1 MANINIE
8 KIIGQIEQIAK
19 THSIEL
25 PQSFYKIKA
34 RSKDPIL
41 YAGLVGEFSSGKS
54 TLVNAWLGNDLLKT
68 DILQATTAAPTLIRD
83 DSEYRISTLMKNGDS
98 VESETTSE
106 YEKFQTN
113 LLDYLGKASAQEE
126 YSRDIKLVSL
136 SYPNDVLKKGKFA
149 IIDTPGA
156 NAENERHKE
165 ISGWAVEELCDVA
178 IVIIPANIP
187 YSSSL
192 DEFIK
197 TYLDKNLKK
206 CVFIMT
212 KVDSIR
218 RENELKSLIS
228 TVKNRI
234 ETSLGINVPEIITF
248 APRLYLD
255 ALSGEEEIEEKKQ
268 HFVSEFEENTKK
280 LFKLLLDK
288 REEYFFSTLSEMLK
302 SLTTE
307 LETILSSK
315 KKEYQEHHESIVA
328 NTLPD
333 LDSWLA
339 NNSKECREKIQQLY
353 SQAYPEIEQ
362 GLITKKQELI
372 LSINRGI
379 DYCENTKELS
389 EYMKQENLELVFQ
402 GNSSSTSKFIG
413 KIMQDIENTAIEEFG
428 EKFSKVYR
436 NLASIKLKE
445 NKKYGDNGN
454 GDDVISMEISQKVSR
469 AFDSATTFK
478 NAGSATATVIGGAV
492 GWVLTA
498 GLPIGAIIGAAVG
511 NFIMNALVPLQKQ
524 KSKYCDKLIT
534 EINEKYYPAM
544 QDFSRQQIAQI
555 LELIDKRVDEI
566 TAGYKQTYQALID
579 QINKADEEEKAT
591 LVAYS
596 KQADSDLETLTS
608 TARNIE
614 MSGKIEI
621 LANEKFSYI
630 EQLPDVIDKED
641 LSARS
646 AVEIQKLLGTSAK
659 LTRYA
664 DTLLKRAV
672 LKNDTN
678 AVEKAISK
686 GANPNLKDENGDPVL
701 ISAIRKKNF
710 YLVKTLIE
718 CKANPDTTAADGDT
732 ALITAIKNNALEITK
747 FLIKNRANINAVNAN
762 QETPLMAAIIA
773 GDPVILEFLLAN
785 DADLKA
791 KDKRGWT
798 AKKWAAKRN
807 SKECMAVIKE
817 YSKGLH
823 PAVYIAIIVLILAG
837 AAAAYYFMLK

>member
-1 MANINIE
+1 MASINIE
-8 KIIGQIEQIAK
+8 RIISQIEQIAK

-34 RSKDPIL
+34 RSKDPVL
-41 YAGLVGEFSSGKS
+41 YVGLVGEFSSGKS
-54 TLVNAWLGNDLLKT
+54 TLVNAWLKNNLLQT
-68 DILQATTAAPTLIRD
+68 DILQATTTAPTLIRN
-83 DSEYRISTLMKNGDS
+83 DSGYQISTLMKNGDYI
-98 VESETTSE
+98 ESETTSE
-106 YEKFQTN
+106 SEKFQTN

-136 SYPNDVLKKGKFA
+136 SYPNDVLKNGKFA
-149 IIDTPGA
+149 IVDTPGA

-268 HFVSEFEENTKK
+268 HFVPEFEENTKK
-280 LFKLLLDK
+280 LFKLLQEK
-288 REEYFFSTLSEMLK
+288 RDEYFFSTLSEMLK

-372 LSINRGI
+372 LFINRGI
-379 DYCENTKELS
+379 DYCENVKELS

-413 KIMQDIENTAIEEFG
+413 KIMQNIENTALEEFG

-454 GDDVISMEISQKVSR
+454 ADDIVSMEISQKVSR

-478 NAGSATATVIGGAV
+478 KAGTATATVIGGMIGMAL
-492 GWVLTA
+492 G
-498 GLPIGAIIGAAVG
+498 PIGMVIGAAAGQAIV
-511 NFIMNALVPLQKQ
+511 NALVPLHKQ

-534 EINEKYYPAM
+534 EINEKYFPAM

-579 QINKADEEEKAT
+579 QINEEDEEEKAT
-591 LVAYS
+591 LLAYS
-596 KQADSDLETLTS
+596 KQADRDLETLTT
-608 TARNIE
+608 TARSIE

-701 ISAIRKKNF
+701 ILAIRKKNLD
-710 YLVKTLIE
+710 LVKTLIE
-718 CKANPDTTAADGDT
+718 CKANPDTIASDSDT

-747 FLIKNRANINAVNAN
+747 FLVKNRANINAVNAN

-823 PAVYIAIIVLILAG
+823 PAVYIAVIILILAG
-837 AAAAYYFMLK
+837 AAAAYYFTLK